1 MPASTDWEI
10 LAAQVDRLAGAH
22 ELDGEHAPRIFQ
34 NLARLAR
41 RNGTHG
47 NVVFLVSAGRDGIH
61 AGGMRQHLVFGNE
74 RRRRVL
80 HDHVTAVHAARQSDI
95 RTLPRYIHNLPE
107 RDLAAGYDDSV
118 HCFPP
123 SGTMI
128 CAYGS
133 DYSTKSFWNIYV
145 TSLFWIDLIISDYP
159 TAPFPLKDA

>member
-1 MPASTDWEI
+1 MNVSLNIPNPVVTPKRLWSPR
-10 LAAQVDRLAGAH
+10 QVYLQR
-22 ELDGEHAPRIFQ
+22 HA
-34 NLARLAR
+34 
-41 RNGTHG
+41 
-47 NVVFLVSAGRDGIH
+47 
-61 AGGMRQHLVFGNE
+61 
-74 RRRRVL
+74 
-80 HDHVTAVHAARQSDI
+80 TAVCFFGKRRQSDI
-95 RTLPRYIHNLPE
+95 RTLPRHIHNLPE
-107 RDLAAGYDDSV
+107 RDFAAGYDDSV